1 MSRRPTL
8 SVVTVLLLVTGAIPS
23 AAQEQSGFFPPQQL
37 GAGGGG
43 SWGMLRLDLPDLD
56 TRLAGMG
63 LEALP
68 EWISLS
74 GGGGVLNIGHFLIGG
89 HGWGG
94 SVRSEATAGGIVRSA
109 RLDLSLAGVTM
120 GWVKA
125 IGRLKLTLGGTLGL
139 GHLDLLLR
147 RGPAAAPDWDGVWD
161 YYETAF
167 SGTVDASS
175 LDTSSRLEGRFLW
188 VEPSVGMRYWL
199 IPLVA
204 VDVGAFYSWGSVRA
218 GELRHE
224 GEAVTDAP
232 ALDLSGMGFRVGVF
246 FGF

>member
-1 MSRRPTL
+1 MSRRRILTPL
-8 SVVTVLLLVTGAIPS
+8 AVLLLAAGASPT
-23 AAQEQSGFFPPQQL
+23 AAQEQSGFYPPQQL

-43 SWGMLRLDLPDLD
+43 SWGMLRLDLPELD
-56 TRLAGMG
+56 GRLAAMG

-68 EWISLS
+68 EWMSLA
-74 GGGGVLNIGHFLIGG
+74 GGGGVLNVGHLLVGG

-94 SVRSEATAGGIVRSA
+94 SVTSEATAGGIVRSV
-109 RLDLSLAGVTM
+109 RLDLSLAGVTL

-125 IGRLKLTLGGTLGL
+125 IGRLKLTLGGTLGV
-139 GHLDLLLR
+139 GRLDLLLR
-147 RGPAAAPDWDGVWD
+147 RGPTATPDWNGVWD

-167 SGTVDASS
+167 SGTVDASA
-175 LDTSSRLEGRFLW
+175 LDTSSRLQGSFFWL
-188 VEPSVGMRYWL
+188 EPAVGMRYWL

-204 VDVGAFYSWGSVRA
+204 VDLGAFYSWGSIKE
-218 GELRHE
+218 GKLRHE
-224 GEAVTDAP
+224 GEQVTDAP